1 MIADPRLSSVK
12 FIGSTEGGKNVAAL
26 AGKHMK
32 RSVFELGGS
41 DPFIV
46 CDDADLTLAVTKAR
60 ISRLTN
66 AG

>member
-1 MIADPRLSSVK
+1 M
-12 FIGSTEGGKNVAAL
+12 AAL

-46 CDDADLTLAVTKAR
+46 CEDADLALAVVKAR